1 MEDSMVPE
9 EEITLKINK
18 KTWKIR
24 IVKSTE
30 MSPSSLGECDD
41 PKYAKPEIWVK
52 RSQKPIDLMDTIIH
66 EVLHAIRPELSEE
79 AVLETATTVAKA
91 LWKLNYRKMP
101 GNSK

>member
-1 MEDSMVPE
+1 MVPE
-9 EEITLKINK
+9 EEITLKINNK
-18 KTWKIR
+18 IWKIR

-30 MSPSSLGECDD
+30 MSPYSLGECDD

>member
-1 MEDSMVPE
+1 MVPE
-9 EEITLKINK
+9 EEITLKINNK
-18 KTWKIR
+18 IWKIR

-30 MSPSSLGECDD
+30 MSPYSLGECDD

-101 GNSK
+101 RNSK

>member
-9 EEITLKINK
+9 EEITLKINNK
-18 KTWKIR
+18 IWKIR

-30 MSPSSLGECDD
+30 MSPYSLGECDD

-91 LWKLNYRKMP
+91 LWKLNYRKMS